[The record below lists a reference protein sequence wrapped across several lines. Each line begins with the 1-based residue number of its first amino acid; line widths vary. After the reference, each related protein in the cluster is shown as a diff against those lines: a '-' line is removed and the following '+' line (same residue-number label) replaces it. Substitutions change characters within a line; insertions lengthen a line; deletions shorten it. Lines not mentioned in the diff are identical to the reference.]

1 MLGLGM
7 ATAAAVVIVIG
18 DAGGEVE
25 RKRKKE
31 KKKGAPASAGVLA
44 SIQCDWVSWSSGKAG
59 AVDCHYRRCQGA
71 GAKVVVAVVVPERH

>member
-1 MLGLGM
+1 MLGLEM
-7 ATAAAVVIVIG
+7 AAAAAVVIVIG

-25 RKRKKE
+25 KK

-44 SIQCDWVSWSSGKAG
+44 SIQCDWVSWSSEKAG
-59 AVDCHYRRCQGA
+59 DGDCRCHHCQGA